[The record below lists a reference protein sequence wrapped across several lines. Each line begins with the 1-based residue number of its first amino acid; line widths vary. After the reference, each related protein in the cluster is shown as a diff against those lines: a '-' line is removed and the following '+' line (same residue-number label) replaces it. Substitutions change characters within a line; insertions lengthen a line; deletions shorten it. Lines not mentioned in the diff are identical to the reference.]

1 MGEVNPELNQVEQTT
16 MKNDSGKQVSVV
28 KIRFNLA
35 NPVSTSMYTYLEQ
48 RQQLRLI
55 NLKRRMIIPLQET
68 INFEPTRNP
77 TSL

>member
-1 MGEVNPELNQVEQTT
+1 

-48 RQQLRLI
+48 KATVKV
-55 NLKRRMIIPLQET
+55 NKPERRM
-68 INFEPTRNP
+68 
-77 TSL
+77 

>member
-55 NLKRRMIIPLQET
+55 NLKEGCDYSI
-68 INFEPTRNP
+68 TRNYKF
-77 TSL
+77 

>member
-48 RQQLRLI
+48 KATVKV
-55 NLKRRMIIPLQET
+55 NKPERRM
-68 INFEPTRNP
+68 
-77 TSL
+77 